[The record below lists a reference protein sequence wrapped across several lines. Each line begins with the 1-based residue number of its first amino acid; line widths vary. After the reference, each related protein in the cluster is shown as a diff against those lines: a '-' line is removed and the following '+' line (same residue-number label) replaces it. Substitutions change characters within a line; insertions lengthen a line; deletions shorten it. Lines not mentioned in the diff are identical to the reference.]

1 MKRKLRS
8 RKRSTRRRSTRRRS
22 SRSTRRRSTRRSF
35 RRRSTRR
42 RSTRRRSS
50 RSSTK
55 AGSTIFEDTREKDSK
70 SSTNNQIEK
79 KTVTNEDNT
88 DTLEFE
94 ILAYDFKEKNRSRI
108 TEPGAGKSIDS
119 SFFTFKTGKKDDKN
133 KYNTIIITKKNGF
146 TMKLLRPFIVKL
158 EKEKEYKIVD
168 LSPNDNETNYVIIRI
183 VNDNADDYYIPS
195 TPDDSPQTFIK

>member
-8 RKRSTRRRSTRRRS
+8 RRKSLNKKSTRRSTRRKSTRRRS
-22 SRSTRRRSTRRSF
+22 SKRSSRSRRRSSK
-35 RRRSTRR
+35 
-42 RSTRRRSS
+42 RSS

-55 AGSTIFEDTREKDSK
+55 AGSIFEDTREKDLK
-70 SSTNNQIEK
+70 SSSNKQIEK
-79 KTVTNEDNT
+79 KTVTSVDDT
-88 DTLEFE
+88 DKLEFE
-94 ILAYDFKEKNRSRI
+94 VLAYDFKEKNRSRI

-119 SFFTFKTGKKDDKN
+119 SLFTFKTEKKDDKN

-158 EKEKEYKIVD
+158 EKEKEYKVVD

-195 TPDDSPQTFIK
+195 SPDDSPQTFIK